1 MQHLCPCHT
10 AHEHESWTA
19 HIHEVEHVYIID
31 LKSPVIRDHLHY
43 ACVLQETESRKM
55 GCKNRN
61 GASTM
66 TQKEQFYLTFIGQA
80 TELAVK
86 ILYGLPWTINC
97 TLASD
102 SKKHFKENDLWNLGI
117 RSSRWYQEC
126 ADNGDLWEE
135 SPTILRQNDADDR
148 FISVAPLQ
156 TRAQAARFHNF
167 RYVVI
172 RGWGRAD
179 DLRQRVRPQD
189 PGNRGL
195 PCYPVPIR
203 LFYPIQTLQQGIVAP
218 EDVQVPPQRLN
229 CEFSLTST
237 PDILYTHVSIH

>member
-167 RYVVI
+167 RYVVM
-172 RGWGRAD
+172 GGDGRTTSVSVSVHKTPATED
-179 DLRQRVRPQD
+179 SRAIQSPFACSTRFRRSNKASSLRKTCRCLRSD
-189 PGNRGL
+189 
-195 PCYPVPIR
+195 
-203 LFYPIQTLQQGIVAP
+203 
-218 EDVQVPPQRLN
+218 
-229 CEFSLTST
+229 
-237 PDILYTHVSIH
+237 